1 MKLADL
7 ANLQIK
13 RVSTNISDTSD
24 GRNSKYSIDF
34 EGYGHTSQIA
44 VTMGL
49 NTDTKLLENTDI
61 EIRRLTITNTSTTDT
76 VKIGSRVANIP
87 LSPGA
92 SIVLS
97 HYNPVQ
103 NTLVYN
109 DSGIAGIIIACI
121 G

>member
-1 MKLADL
+1 MKLADM

-13 RVSTNISDTSD
+13 RVSTNISDTSE
-24 GRNSKYSIDF
+24 GHNSKYSIDF
-34 EGYGHTSQIA
+34 EGYGHTSQA
-44 VTMGL
+44 VFTMG
-49 NTDTKLLENTDI
+49 NGVDFKFLENTDI
-61 EIRRLTITNTSTTDT
+61 EIRRLTILNTSTTDT

-109 DSGIAGIIIACI
+109 DSGIAGIVIACI